1 MKRWAF
7 VFKPQW
13 LAVAA
18 VVGMFAYLC
27 FTVLAPWQL
36 GKNTETSR
44 ENGQISAS
52 LTADPVPVKEFL
64 PQQDSAAPDQQ
75 WREVTATGRYLPEQH
90 VLARLRVVDSQPA
103 FEILVPF
110 AIDDGPT
117 VLVDRGYVRPEAGSK
132 PPEIAPLPTGSVT
145 ITARLRDS
153 ETAPADKEPFTQEG
167 YLQVY
172 AIDTAQVSALTET
185 PLSGSYLPLLGDQ
198 PGALGEIPLPH
209 LDAGPFLSYGIQW
222 IAFGIIAPIGLGY
235 FIYAEVKARRRERDL
250 AAADQETADQDAA
263 NGTNPAPVSV
273 ETKLADRY
281 GRRR

>member
-13 LAVAA
+13 LAVAV

-36 GKNTETSR
+36 GKNTQTSR
-44 ENGQISAS
+44 ENSQISAS
-52 LTADPVPVKEFL
+52 LTADPVPVKDFL
-64 PQQDSAAPDQQ
+64 PQQDSAAPEAQ

-110 AIDDGPT
+110 AVDDGPT
-117 VLVDRGYVRPEAGSK
+117 VLVDRGYVRPEPGSK

-153 ETAPADKEPFTQEG
+153 ETAPPDKEPFTQEG

-172 AIDTAQVSALTET
+172 AIDTAQVSALTTT
-185 PLSGSYLPLLGDQ
+185 PLTGSYLQLLGDQ

-250 AAADQETADQDAA
+250 AAADDEAA
-263 NGTNPAPVSV
+263 KGPNPAPVSV